1 MNIVIDLI
9 VTEARKHF
17 YGSVRLTTGQL
28 EVLVFADDLVMLVEA
43 EEALLHNLLELNKY
57 TLEKVNEG
65 KLAEER
71 VMRIGRKA

>member
-17 YGSVRLTTGQL
+17 YGSVQLTTGQL
-28 EVLVFADDLVMLVEA
+28 EVLVFADDLLMLVEA